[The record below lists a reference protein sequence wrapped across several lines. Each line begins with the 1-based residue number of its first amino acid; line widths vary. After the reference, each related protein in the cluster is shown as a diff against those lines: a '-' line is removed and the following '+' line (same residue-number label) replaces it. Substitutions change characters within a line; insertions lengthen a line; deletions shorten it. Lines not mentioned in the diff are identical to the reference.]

1 MDGMIKKLEMIAE
14 KYEPLDVKRSKEAAA
29 KNGRVPKD
37 EFQRIQF
44 EIADQIKEIRRL
56 IKERDEEEASN
67 PGQAKAVRLAHDVR
81 MSLGAVQDNLAKLEA
96 EEAKMEKKANTE
108 IAKMEKKKKNVNPEI
123 RKELENAI
131 SARKEVVKNVQDH
144 ISECTMLE
152 KKRALGA
159 AAFTASTTTIKGND
173 PTVTSLPD
181 VDDPRFQKLMEND
194 KQIDELLGIVSKN
207 VATLKDEA
215 LEMNKAIKEQGQLL
229 DDLDV
234 EVEQANNRLV
244 DATAQVKKLTDKI
257 NSKGDTCCIMIFLAV
272 MLVAI
277 LMLCYRLA
285 KKNLGGGA

>member
-1 MDGMIKKLEMIAE
+1 MDALIQKLEKIADQ
-14 KYEPLDVKRSKEAAA
+14 YEPLEEKRKKEDAA

-44 EIADQIKEIRRL
+44 EIADQIKEIRQL

-81 MSLGAVQDNLAKLEA
+81 MSLGAVQDNLSKLEA
-96 EEAKMEKKANTE
+96 EEAKMEKKANSE
-108 IAKMEKKKKNVNPEI
+108 IAKMEKKKKNVNPEL

-131 SARKEVVKNVQDH
+131 TARKEVVKNVQDH
-144 ISECTMLE
+144 VQECTLLE
-152 KKRALGA
+152 KKRALGS
-159 AAFTASTTTIKGND
+159 AAFTATTSTTAGND

-181 VDDPRFQKLMEND
+181 VDDPRFQKLLEND

-215 LEMNKAIKEQGQLL
+215 IEMNKALKEQGELL
-229 DDLDV
+229 EDLDV
-234 EVEQANNRLV
+234 EVDHANSRLV

-257 NSKGDTCCIMIFLAV
+257 NSKGDTCCIVIFLAV

-277 LMLCYRLA
+277 VLLCFRLI
-285 KKNLGGGA
+285 KKNLA

>member
-1 MDGMIKKLEMIAE
+1 MDGLIKKLEDIAE
-14 KYEPLDVKRSKEAAA
+14 KYEPLEEKRKREDAQ
-29 KNGRVPKD
+29 KPGRVAKD

-44 EIADQIKEIRRL
+44 EIADQIRDIRAL
-56 IKERDEEEASN
+56 IKERDDEEAAN

-96 EEAKMEKKANTE
+96 EEAKMEKKANHE

-123 RKELENAI
+123 KKELENAI
-131 SARKEVVKNVQDH
+131 QSRKDVVKNVQDH

-152 KKRALGA
+152 KKRALGN
-159 AAFTASTTTIKGND
+159 AAFTATTTTTTSGTD

-194 KQIDELLGIVSKN
+194 KEIDELLGIVSKN

-215 LEMNKAIKEQGQLL
+215 VEINKALKEQGELL

-234 EVEQANNRLV
+234 EVEKTSQRLV
-244 DATAQVKKLTDKI
+244 DAAQQVKKLTDKI
-257 NSKGDTCCIMIFLAV
+257 NSSKDTCCIVIFLAV
-272 MLVAI
+272 MLIAI
-277 LMLCYRLA
+277 IFLIYRLI
-285 KKNLGGGA
+285 KKNFFPS

>member
-1 MDGMIKKLEMIAE
+1 MDALIKKLETIAE
-14 KYEPLDVKRSKEAAA
+14 KYEPLEEKRKKEDAA
-29 KNGRVPKD
+29 KSGRVAKD

-44 EIADQIKEIRRL
+44 EIADQIKEIRLL
-56 IKERDEEEASN
+56 IKQRDEEEAAN

-81 MSLGAVQDNLAKLEA
+81 MSLGAVQDNLSKLEA
-96 EEAKMEKKANTE
+96 EEARMEKKANSE
-108 IAKMEKKKKNVNPEI
+108 IAKMEKKKKDINPEV

-131 SARKEVVKNVQDH
+131 QVRKDVVKNVQDH
-144 ISECTMLE
+144 VAECTLLE
-152 KKRALGA
+152 KKRALGN
-159 AAFTASTTTIKGND
+159 AAFTAASTSSTSGGD

-215 LEMNKAIKEQGQLL
+215 LEINKSLKEQGQLL

-234 EVEQANNRLV
+234 EVEKTSQRLV
-244 DATAQVKKLTDKI
+244 DTTAQVQRLTDKI
-257 NSKGDTCCIMIFLAV
+257 NSSSDTCCVVIFLCV

-277 LMLCYRLA
+277 IFLIYRLI
-285 KKNLGGGA
+285 KKNLM